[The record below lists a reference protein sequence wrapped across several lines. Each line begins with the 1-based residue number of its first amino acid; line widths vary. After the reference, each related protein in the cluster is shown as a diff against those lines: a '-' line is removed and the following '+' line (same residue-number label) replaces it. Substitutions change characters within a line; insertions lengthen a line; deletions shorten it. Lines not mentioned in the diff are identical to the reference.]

1 MSTRIAIHGADGRL
15 GRLVREQAGDAYCG
29 AVAAGSPVP
38 PCDVVIDVT
47 SAEGLAQLLPR
58 LKGQALL
65 VGTTGDLP
73 IAALERYA
81 ERGPVALVP
90 NFSAGVPLLLSLI
103 QQAVAAMP
111 DEWSVEIMEAHHDQK
126 VDAPS
131 GTAKRMQ
138 RAVTEA
144 GGPTDPATHA
154 VRLGDTIGE
163 HTIWLAGPGERLELK
178 HVATRREVFAIGA
191 LRWASWL
198 IKQPAGL
205 YRP

>member
-15 GRLVREQAGDAYCG
+15 GRLVRDQAGDGYCG
-29 AVAAGSPVP
+29 AVTAASPVP
-38 PCDVVIDVT
+38 QCDVVIDVT

-58 LKGQALL
+58 LEGQALL

-81 ERGPVALVP
+81 ERAPVALVP

-111 DEWSVEIMEAHHDQK
+111 DEWSVEILEAHHDQK

-138 RAVTEA
+138 RAVAEA

>member
-1 MSTRIAIHGADGRL
+1 MNSDASLSLSLSLSLAHRSSLYPEQSTDTTLRL
-15 GRLVREQAGDAYCG
+15 GN
-29 AVAAGSPVP
+29 
-38 PCDVVIDVT
+38 I
-47 SAEGLAQLLPR
+47 
-58 LKGQALL
+58 
-65 VGTTGDLP
+65 
-73 IAALERYA
+73 
-81 ERGPVALVP
+81 VP

-111 DEWSVEIMEAHHDQK
+111 DEWSVEIVEAHHDQK

-138 RAVTEA
+138 RAVAEA